1 LFNEF
6 RLDNIYSEQLKEPIS
21 NLFLGRNA
29 SCICFGPSDAGK
41 SYLLRGIDNS
51 DGGLLGRSISEVF
64 NLVEISKQAGA
75 GKNQRSTYFAV
86 KMSVYQVYNDF
97 CNDLLTSGFS
107 KNLKIEKFHSETGV
121 SSKIYD
127 LTEKEIKSKRDFET
141 CLREAVSYRKVLAQ
155 FLKVNEIKKKS
166 HFVIS
171 LILERR
177 ERVNEGYKSMDKGL
191 DRYAQIDF
199 VEMASSEM
207 GLQNTFRE
215 SSEDDILFKNIS
227 KTFNSIC
234 NNIVCASV
242 GQQPKYDS
250 KLSLALKNTINQES
264 QIIFLNCVNPSE
276 NPPVR
281 SYKSL
286 KVN

>member
-1 LFNEF
+1 
-6 RLDNIYSEQLKEPIS
+6 
-21 NLFLGRNA
+21 
-29 SCICFGPSDAGK
+29 
-41 SYLLRGIDNS
+41 
-51 DGGLLGRSISEVF
+51 
-64 NLVEISKQAGA
+64 
-75 GKNQRSTYFAV
+75 
-86 KMSVYQVYNDF
+86 
-97 CNDLLTSGFS
+97 
-107 KNLKIEKFHSETGV
+107 
-121 SSKIYD
+121 
-127 LTEKEIKSKRDFET
+127 
-141 CLREAVSYRKVLAQ
+141 LAQ

-215 SSEDDILFKNIS
+215 SSDDILFKNIS

-250 KLSLALKNTINQES
+250 KLSLALKNTIKHES
-264 QIIFLNCVNPSE
+264 QIIFLNCVNPDE